1 MRTDVNLVEEL
12 DRLDTLERM
21 EKRAFSFSV
30 PRLPSMNLA
39 KGMPSLKMPGGPGK
53 PLSSVKKTGTEVKTT
68 NKLSPNSARL
78 NPTMSSPQSALGHQ
92 ANRQVQPVPKP
103 PAKPV

>member
-1 MRTDVNLVEEL
+1 MSIVDEL
-12 DRLDTLERM
+12 DELDTLRGM
-21 EKRAFSFSV
+21 EKLAFNFSV
-30 PRLPSMNLA
+30 PKLPSMNLA
-39 KGMPSLKMPGGPGK
+39 KGMASLKLPGGPGK